1 MPLNDCR
8 RHVNDQRFSIFNKG
22 AMVALTFSPNKQ
34 VVFCERSCSALPDK
48 RRITKNPLVLSCSY
62 SPLLSPPHLTCGM
75 KAPKT
80 QREAGWSNHVAI
92 WWFFTVGGMLMVEIF
107 SIAKSFP
114 LTKLFYLEKISMAK
128 SLHIMN
134 LSAVGDKMT

>member
-1 MPLNDCR
+1 
-8 RHVNDQRFSIFNKG
+8 
-22 AMVALTFSPNKQ
+22 
-34 VVFCERSCSALPDK
+34 
-48 RRITKNPLVLSCSY
+48 
-62 SPLLSPPHLTCGM
+62 
-75 KAPKT
+75 
-80 QREAGWSNHVAI
+80 
-92 WWFFTVGGMLMVEIF
+92 MLMVEIF

>member
-1 MPLNDCR
+1 MGSD
-8 RHVNDQRFSIFNKG
+8 HEGWWAG
-22 AMVALTFSPNKQ
+22 AM
-34 VVFCERSCSALPDK
+34 
-48 RRITKNPLVLSCSY
+48 Y
-62 SPLLSPPHLTCGM
+62 LLSTFNSGNILTVLI
-75 KAPKT
+75 
-80 QREAGWSNHVAI
+80 SS
-92 WWFFTVGGMLMVEIF
+92 VGGMLMVEIF

>member
-1 MPLNDCR
+1 M
-8 RHVNDQRFSIFNKG
+8 K
-22 AMVALTFSPNKQ
+22 
-34 VVFCERSCSALPDK
+34 ERQNVRKKDRMLERKFK
-48 RRITKNPLVLSCSY
+48 R
-62 SPLLSPPHLTCGM
+62 
-75 KAPKT
+75 
-80 QREAGWSNHVAI
+80 
-92 WWFFTVGGMLMVEIF
+92 TVGGMLMVEIF

>member
-1 MPLNDCR
+1 MKIFPENPA
-8 RHVNDQRFSIFNKG
+8 SIDFIS
-22 AMVALTFSPNKQ
+22 L
-34 VVFCERSCSALPDK
+34 
-48 RRITKNPLVLSCSY
+48 Y
-62 SPLLSPPHLTCGM
+62 
-75 KAPKT
+75 
-80 QREAGWSNHVAI
+80 
-92 WWFFTVGGMLMVEIF
+92 FTVGGMLMVEIF

>member
-1 MPLNDCR
+1 MTDLDK
-8 RHVNDQRFSIFNKG
+8 IFTG
-22 AMVALTFSPNKQ
+22 GISHYGL
-34 VVFCERSCSALPDK
+34 LPHK
-48 RRITKNPLVLSCSY
+48 ISSKSE
-62 SPLLSPPHLTCGM
+62 H
-75 KAPKT
+75 
-80 QREAGWSNHVAI
+80 
-92 WWFFTVGGMLMVEIF
+92 FTVGGMLMVEIF